1 MKIVSNWFI
10 VFLFFVFIISQ
21 FVTSSTLQLIYTFIT
36 AAIILISLIY
46 SKGLSKVFGIIMMV
60 IGSVILIYQQADFE
74 LWETGLLKNVPLVC
88 LILIVPI
95 LGIPIGLGNYN
106 QHLAGFTARFHKRP
120 DLLYLIITGLFIL
133 IGPITNLG
141 AIYIVNSMIERLK
154 LPKKFL
160 AKVYVRGITSVHT
173 WSPYFAS
180 VFLVVYSLDI
190 SIYRYLP
197 YGLVLSLFQVMT
209 AYFLFRWIEM
219 KYIPFDLA
227 HSNVRLN
234 KRKLIELFV
243 VLVSLTGLIFAFEPF
258 VPINV
263 SALIGVIVFIFAF
276 LWCGYLQHPVEF
288 LNEMK
293 EYRKTIFPGKANEI
307 NLLLSAGFFGVVVA
321 GTPISAVI
329 QKIWGSLAGMSIFVL
344 IFMTIM
350 IVAILSFI
358 GVHQIVTIST
368 IIATVSYEALGI
380 SVITMAMTLLSAWAV
395 STTVSPITPVITI
408 VNSIIKENPFK
419 IILKWNLHYAIIL
432 ALIHSLVIYVFH
444 LLGIS

>member
-1 MKIVSNWFI
+1 
-10 VFLFFVFIISQ
+10 
-21 FVTSSTLQLIYTFIT
+21 
-36 AAIILISLIY
+36 
-46 SKGLSKVFGIIMMV
+46 
-60 IGSVILIYQQADFE
+60 
-74 LWETGLLKNVPLVC
+74 
-88 LILIVPI
+88 
-95 LGIPIGLGNYN
+95 
-106 QHLAGFTARFHKRP
+106 
-120 DLLYLIITGLFIL
+120 
-133 IGPITNLG
+133 
-141 AIYIVNSMIERLK
+141 
-154 LPKKFL
+154 
-160 AKVYVRGITSVHT
+160 
-173 WSPYFAS
+173 
-180 VFLVVYSLDI
+180 
-190 SIYRYLP
+190 
-197 YGLVLSLFQVMT
+197 
-209 AYFLFRWIEM
+209 M

-288 LNEMK
+288 LKEMK

-358 GVHQIVTIST
+358 ECIKLLQSVRLLQRYPMKRW
-368 IIATVSYEALGI
+368 VS
-380 SVITMAMTLLSAWAV
+380 V
-395 STTVSPITPVITI
+395 
-408 VNSIIKENPFK
+408 
-419 IILKWNLHYAIIL
+419 
-432 ALIHSLVIYVFH
+432 
-444 LLGIS
+444 

>member
-209 AYFLFRWIEM
+209 AYF
-219 KYIPFDLA
+219 YFD
-227 HSNVRLN
+227 
-234 KRKLIELFV
+234 
-243 VLVSLTGLIFAFEPF
+243 
-258 VPINV
+258 
-263 SALIGVIVFIFAF
+263 
-276 LWCGYLQHPVEF
+276 
-288 LNEMK
+288 
-293 EYRKTIFPGKANEI
+293 
-307 NLLLSAGFFGVVVA
+307 
-321 GTPISAVI
+321 
-329 QKIWGSLAGMSIFVL
+329 GS
-344 IFMTIM
+344 
-350 IVAILSFI
+350 
-358 GVHQIVTIST
+358 
-368 IIATVSYEALGI
+368 
-380 SVITMAMTLLSAWAV
+380 
-395 STTVSPITPVITI
+395 
-408 VNSIIKENPFK
+408 K
-419 IILKWNLHYAIIL
+419 
-432 ALIHSLVIYVFH
+432 
-444 LLGIS
+444 